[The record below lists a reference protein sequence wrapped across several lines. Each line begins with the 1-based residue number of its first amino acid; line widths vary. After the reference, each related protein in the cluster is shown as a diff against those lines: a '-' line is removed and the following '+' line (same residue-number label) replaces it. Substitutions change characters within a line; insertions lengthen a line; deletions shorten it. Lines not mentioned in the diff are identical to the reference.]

1 MPLRSIGRMSQLRGD
16 YKSVWT
22 ALSGT
27 RDDAYMVVS
36 GYTDEDKF
44 HADAEDT
51 LEILRQT
58 VGIRSA
64 DTFLEI
70 GCGVGRVGR
79 VLAPFVKEWIGCDV
93 SANMLG
99 IARRRLLGL
108 SNVRLQEVSGY
119 DLQPIKDNSIDAVY
133 TTVVFMHLE
142 EWDRYNY
149 VLEALRVLKPGGRF
163 YCDNVDLASKEGWKV
178 FEESRTKF
186 PPQTRPAQISKCSTQ
201 PRVGRISEKRGLRG
215 RACRRPPRLL
225 GLRVGREAG
234 RVMRA
239 DRFIRHSAS
248 HPVSERAQ
256 GFRASPPRSDRR
268 PSFVSLRKLCVAPCR
283 SRGDR

>member
-1 MPLRSIGRMSQLRGD
+1 LTNGIPPLSSAAMSQLRGD

-51 LEILRQT
+51 LGILRAT
-58 VGIRSA
+58 VGIRPT

-79 VLAPFVKEWIGCDV
+79 VLAPFVREWIGCDV

-99 IARRRLLGL
+99 IAKRRLLGL
-108 SNVRLQEVSGY
+108 GNVRLQEVSGY
-119 DLQPIKDNSIDAVY
+119 DLQPIPDNSVDAVY

-149 VLEALRVLKPGGRF
+149 VLEALRVLRPGGRF

-186 PPQTRPAQISKCSTQ
+186 PPQARPAQISKCSTQ
-201 PRVGRISEKRGLRG
+201 PELAAFLNNAGFSEVRV
-215 RACRRPPRLL
+215 
-225 GLRVGREAG
+225 AG
-234 RVMRA
+234 RLDFWAYAWGVKPGA
-239 DRFIRHSAS
+239 
-248 HPVSERAQ
+248 
-256 GFRASPPRSDRR
+256 
-268 PSFVSLRKLCVAPCR
+268 
-283 SRGDR
+283 

>member
-1 MPLRSIGRMSQLRGD
+1 MSQLRGD

-27 RDDAYMVVS
+27 KEDAYMVVS
-36 GYTDEDKF
+36 GYTDEEKF

-51 LEILRQT
+51 LSILRET
-58 VGIRSA
+58 VGIRRE

-93 SANMLG
+93 SANMLR

-108 SNVRLQEVSGY
+108 ANTRLQEVSGY
-119 DLQPIKDNSIDAVY
+119 DLQPIPDASVDAVY

-149 VLEALRVLKPGGRF
+149 VLEAMRVLKPGGRF
-163 YCDNVDLASKEGWKV
+163 YCDNVDLASKAGWEV

-186 PPQTRPAQISKCSTQ
+186 KPQERPAQISKCSTQ
-201 PRVGRISEKRGLRG
+201 PELEAFLKRAGFADVRV
-215 RACRRPPRLL
+215 
-225 GLRVGREAG
+225 AG
-234 RVMRA
+234 RLDFWAYAWGVKPA
-239 DRFIRHSAS
+239 ATAS
-248 HPVSERAQ
+248 
-256 GFRASPPRSDRR
+256 
-268 PSFVSLRKLCVAPCR
+268 
-283 SRGDR
+283 

>member
-1 MPLRSIGRMSQLRGD
+1 MSQLRGD

-27 RDDAYMVVS
+27 KEAAYMVVS

-51 LEILRQT
+51 LDILRET
-58 VGIRSA
+58 IGVKPA

-79 VLAPFVKEWIGCDV
+79 VLAPFVKEWVGCDV

-99 IARRRLLGL
+99 IAKRRLLGL
-108 SNVRLQEVSGY
+108 NNIRLQEISGY
-119 DLQPIKDNSIDAVY
+119 DLAPIPDNSIDAVY

-142 EWDRYNY
+142 EWDRYVY

-178 FEESRTKF
+178 FEESRTRF
-186 PPQTRPAQISKCSTQ
+186 PAQARPAQISKCSTQ
-201 PRVGRISEKRGLRG
+201 PELEAFLKNAGFADVRV
-215 RACRRPPRLL
+215 
-225 GLRVGREAG
+225 AG
-234 RVMRA
+234 RLDFWAYAWGVK
-239 DRFIRHSAS
+239 
-248 HPVSERAQ
+248 P
-256 GFRASPPRSDRR
+256 G
-268 PSFVSLRKLCVAPCR
+268 K
-283 SRGDR
+283 